1 MVDDDTGYIEVV
13 LFNEVFYEYRDI
25 LNKDEII
32 VVDGSLR
39 YDDFASSWQIN
50 ANNVIK
56 VDKIIE
62 KKASSMMLVLSSE
75 TQSSNLLSKLH
86 DLLYLYRDGD
96 CEVSIQYADNDI
108 STHMELSSEWSVR
121 PCYELR
127 EKLSELLF
135 KMISTNITTST
146 TSYSPVISPIAW
158 TPTRPSIPQS
168 CDTTMI
174 RVVFPAVT

>member
-1 MVDDDTGYIEVV
+1 MSYSVILPT
-13 LFNEVFYEYRDI
+13 LNEKGHIIQLIKKIRFVFSEIQQEY
-25 LNKDEII
+25 EII

-39 YDDFASSWQIN
+39 YDDFTSSWQIN
-50 ANNVIK
+50 ANKVIK

-127 EKLSELLF
+127 EKLSELLGEDAIRLF
-135 KMISTNITTST
+135 
-146 TSYSPVISPIAW
+146 YSLD
-158 TPTRPSIPQS
+158 TRLN
-168 CDTTMI
+168 
-174 RVVFPAVT
+174 

>member
-127 EKLSELLF
+127 EKLSELLGEDAIRLF
-135 KMISTNITTST
+135 
-146 TSYSPVISPIAW
+146 YSLD
-158 TPTRPSIPQS
+158 TRLP
-168 CDTTMI
+168 
-174 RVVFPAVT
+174 